1 MWVWALFA
9 GRVLVHALGFLRPC
23 LWGWPLLWLRH
34 GTWLGCGAFSWLGSR
49 LRLRS
54 GPKRGLVL
62 GLDWA
67 HLRGDRSGLR
77 LGGAYLRLGRPELGL
92 RRAHRWLCGPDLRL
106 HRFDLWLSGSDFWP
120 AWVDLAWLCLRL
132 AWP

>member
-34 GTWLGCGAFSWLGSR
+34 GAWLGCGAFSWLGSG
-49 LRLRS
+49 LRLRGRPYLWLRCRS
-54 GPKRGLVL
+54 YRGLRGWAGLRLRRWPYPGLRCGPKWGLDL

-77 LGGAYLRLGRPELGL
+77 LSGAYLRLGR
-92 RRAHRWLCGPDLRL
+92 
-106 HRFDLWLSGSDFWP
+106 
-120 AWVDLAWLCLRL
+120 
-132 AWP
+132 